1 MYLVKTFKSTKNC
14 LEYEREFNRKV
25 RKVLRKER
33 QFISPKGANPQSFSS
48 SEGTYYIV
56 GLDFS
61 PVYEKLEYV
70 REFNREVRKVLRRER
85 QFISPKEANPQS
97 FSSSEG
103 TYYIVGLDFSPVYEK
118 LEYAREFN
126 RKVRKVLRKESQFIL
141 PKTQIR
147 KVFPVPKEHIIL

>member
-1 MYLVKTFKSTKNC
+1 MYLIKTFKSTKNC
-14 LEYEREFNRKV
+14 LEYAREFNRKV

-33 QFISPKGANPQSFSS
+33 QFISPKGANPQSFPS

-70 REFNREVRKVLRRER
+70 REFNRKVCKVLRRER
-85 QFISPKEANPQS
+85 QFISPKDASPQS

-126 RKVRKVLRKESQFIL
+126 LKVRKGFTSSR
-141 PKTQIR
+141 
-147 KVFPVPKEHIIL
+147 